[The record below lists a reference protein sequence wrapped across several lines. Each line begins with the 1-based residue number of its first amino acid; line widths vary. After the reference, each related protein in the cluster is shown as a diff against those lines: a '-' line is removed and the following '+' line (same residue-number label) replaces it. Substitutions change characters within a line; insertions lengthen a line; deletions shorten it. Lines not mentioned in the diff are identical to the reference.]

1 MSPHLL
7 SSLLR
12 HLDKAT
18 PPAQELFVGA
28 LQFFLNV
35 FAPSN
40 YDIHLKCIEWGSL
53 ISEFAFGKGLPLK
66 MYRVGDH

>member
-1 MSPHLL
+1 MSPYLL

-18 PPAQELFVGA
+18 PPPPAQELFVGA

-40 YDIHLKCIEWGSL
+40 YDIHLKCIEWG
-53 ISEFAFGKGLPLK
+53 ITNQ
-66 MYRVGDH
+66 